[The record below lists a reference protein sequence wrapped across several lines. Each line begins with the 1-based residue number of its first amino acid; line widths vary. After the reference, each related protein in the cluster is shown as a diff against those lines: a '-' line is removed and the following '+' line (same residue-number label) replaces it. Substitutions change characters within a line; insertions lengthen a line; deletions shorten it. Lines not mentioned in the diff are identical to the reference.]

1 MPDLHS
7 ALRPFVS
14 ELLLIAHCSLDLENV
29 VVYAPSWLHKPSWL
43 RVDVENVVYDALKSA
58 L

>member
-43 RVDVENVVYDALKSA
+43 RVDVENVNMIR
-58 L
+58 

>member
-1 MPDLHS
+1 MLQEYSAPSWLHKPS
-7 ALRPFVS
+7 WLR
-14 ELLLIAHCSLDLENV
+14 IDLENV